1 MPLPDLGQ
9 IQFKI
14 NLQFDMMWSIVS
26 HWVGSISDHYNWP
39 LGRSTIQVHMSF
51 KFKAVTIAYMIYPQ
65 LMPKQHHLSLS
76 NGLPDSIWKECE
88 ISLKGLFTPSK
99 SGSES
104 EKRSKN
110 KQEQIGHHRKIS
122 KKIFAFAQCDWAL
135 MNSISYEMETL
146 FSDLK
151 KKEWLSLLFC
161 QPLV

>member
-39 LGRSTIQVHMSF
+39 LGRSTIQVHISF

-88 ISLKGLFTPSK
+88 ISLKGLFTPRK
-99 SGSES
+99 SGRES
-104 EKRSKN
+104 EKDQRTSKN
-110 KQEQIGHHRKIS
+110 RSDIIGQIS
-122 KKIFAFAQCDWAL
+122 KKIFVFAQCDWAL

-146 FSDLK
+146 FFRFKKRSDFRFCFA
-151 KKEWLSLLFC
+151 SL
-161 QPLV
+161 